1 MAHLKTKATHQDP
14 TGRLHWKLSLVQGLY
29 ERGWTREDVIKL
41 FRFID
46 WLMVLPTDLA
56 QVFKIAARE
65 YEEEKKMQYISS
77 IEQMAMEEGTEQGLQ
92 LGVLKTRREDALKV
106 LKLRFRAIPDSIVDG
121 INSIEDETVLE
132 SLHEQAVTTVGLEEF
147 QQVLNTIVG

>member
-14 TGRLHWKLSLVQGLY
+14 TGRLHWKLSLVKGLY

-46 WLMVLPTDLA
+46 WLMVLPTHLA
-56 QVFKIAARE
+56 QAFKIAARE

-77 IEQMAMEEGTEQGLQ
+77 IEQMAMEEGTQQ
-92 LGVLKTRREDALKV
+92 GVLQANRENAIKL
-106 LKLRFRAIPDSIVDG
+106 LELRFGTVSESIAERINGIKDAAISQTLLLRA
-121 INSIEDETVLE
+121 
-132 SLHEQAVTTVGLEEF
+132 ATTVDLEEF
-147 QQVLNTIVG
+147 QQLLNTVVG